1 MENQQQIKGRGASGN
16 PANRFEPLWIE
27 PDPDQQCE
35 EKPPTE
41 YFHETSR
48 SAITYNDSP
57 DVNFNASVNPY
68 RGCEHGC
75 AYCYARP
82 GHEYLGYS
90 AGLDFETKIL
100 VKTDAPELLKKEL
113 SAPKWK
119 PQVIG
124 MCGVTD
130 PYQPVEKQLE
140 LTRRCLTVLQGYR
153 NPVALI
159 TKNHLVTR
167 DTDILGAMAADNTAS
182 VAVSITTLDA
192 ALART
197 MEPRA
202 SHPAKRLRAI
212 ETLTRAGVPVTV
224 LAAPMIPGLNDHE
237 MPEILQRAADAGAV
251 SAGYILLRLPYGVK
265 DVFSSWLSTNY
276 PDRAVKVMN
285 RQRKMHGDRLNL
297 TNYGE
302 RMKGQGAGA
311 QQLADLFEICRRR
324 SGFKSE
330 RPSLSTE
337 HFRIPDQQQIDL
349 FADHL

>member
-1 MENQQQIKGRGASGN
+1 MKNPQQLKGRGASGN
-16 PANRFEPLWIE
+16 PANRFESLWIE
-27 PDPDQQCE
+27 PDQQCG
-35 EKPPTE
+35 EKPATE
-41 YFHETSR
+41 YFHEASR

-90 AGLDFETKIL
+90 VGLDFETKIL
-100 VKTDAPELLKKEL
+100 VKTDTPELLKKEL
-113 SAPKWK
+113 AAPKWK
-119 PQVIG
+119 PQIIG

-140 LTRRCLTVLQGYR
+140 LTRSCLEVLHSYR

-192 ALART
+192 ELARS

-202 SHPAKRLRAI
+202 SHPVKRLRAI
-212 ETLTRAGVPVTV
+212 ESLTRAGVPVTV

-237 MPEILQRAADAGAV
+237 MPEILKRAADAGAV

-265 DVFSSWLSTNY
+265 DVFSSWLSANY
-276 PDRAVKVMN
+276 PDRAEKVMN
-285 RQRKMHGDRLNL
+285 RQREMHGDKLNL

-311 QQLADLFEICRRR
+311 KQLEDLFEISRRR
-324 SGFKSE
+324 SGFKSG
-330 RPSLSTE
+330 RPSLSIA
-337 HFRIPDQQQIDL
+337 HFRLPDKQQIDL
-349 FADHL
+349 FADHP